1 MNFAFENRVAAGK
14 ALADLLRH
22 HTHDANLL
30 VMALPRGGVPV
41 AFEVAQA
48 LGAELDVMVVR
59 KLGVP
64 EQEELAFGAIASG
77 GVQVNNDDVVAEFE
91 MTQEDMAP
99 IVARQRHE
107 LLRRERLYRSGRP
120 APNVAGRTVI
130 LVDDGIA
137 TGATMRAAIHAL
149 RERHVGRLVVAVPVA
164 ALQTARRLEPEVDE
178 WVAALTP
185 THFWGVARWYYDFS
199 QTTDRE
205 VIDLLARAAHID
217 HPLAH
222 LRNALAK
229 AATTPA
235 PGRAGARPL

>member
-1 MNFAFENRVAAGK
+1 MKFAFENRVAAGK

-22 HTHDANLL
+22 HTHDSNLL

-77 GVQVNNDDVVAEFE
+77 GVQVLNDDVVAELE

-99 IVARQRHE
+99 VVARQRHE

-120 APNVAGRTVI
+120 APNVTGRTVI

-164 ALQTARRLEPEVDE
+164 ALATARKLEPEVDE

-199 QTTDRE
+199 QTTDQE
-205 VIDLLARAAHID
+205 VIALLQRAAHID

-222 LRNALAK
+222 LRNALAHGAK
-229 AATTPA
+229 ASA
-235 PGRAGARPL
+235 PSSTGARPL

>member
-22 HTHDANLL
+22 YTHDPNLL

-77 GVQVNNDDVVAEFE
+77 GVQVLNDDVVAELE
-91 MTQEDMAP
+91 MTQADMAP

-120 APNVAGRTVI
+120 VPNVAGRTVI

-149 RERHVGRLVVAVPVA
+149 RERHVGHLVVAVPVV
-164 ALQTARRLEPEVDE
+164 ALQTARKMQPEVDE

-199 QTTDRE
+199 QTTDQE
-205 VIDLLARAAHID
+205 VIALLQRAAHI
-217 HPLAH
+217 HRPPAH
-222 LRNALAK
+222 LPHALAQS
-229 AATTPA
+229 ASAPA
-235 PGRAGARPL
+235 QDSAGARPL

>member
-1 MNFAFENRVAAGK
+1 MKFAFENRVAAGK

-22 HTHDANLL
+22 HTHDPNLL
-30 VMALPRGGVPV
+30 VLALPRGGVPV

-77 GVQVNNDDVVAEFE
+77 GVQVLNDDVVAALE

-99 IVARQRHE
+99 VVARQRHE

-120 APNVAGRTVI
+120 APNLTGRTVI

-164 ALQTARRLEPEVDE
+164 ALATARKLEPEVDE

-199 QTTDRE
+199 QTTDQE
-205 VIDLLARAAHID
+205 VIALLRRAAHID
-217 HPLAH
+217 QPLAH
-222 LRNALAK
+222 LRNALAHATK
-229 AATTPA
+229 ASA
-235 PGRAGARPL
+235 PSSTGAHPQ

>member
-1 MNFAFENRVAAGK
+1 MNFAFENRTAAGK

-22 HTHDANLL
+22 YTHQPDLL
-30 VMALPRGGVPV
+30 VLALPRGGVPV

-64 EQEELAFGAIASG
+64 DQEELAFGAIASG
-77 GVQVNNDDVVAEFE
+77 GVQVLNDDVVAELE
-91 MTQEDMAP
+91 LTQDDMAP

-137 TGATMRAAIHAL
+137 TGATMRAAIRAL
-149 RERHVGRLVVAVPVA
+149 RERHVGRVVVAVPVV
-164 ALQTARRLEPEVDE
+164 ALQTARVLQSEVDE

-185 THFWGVARWYYDFS
+185 TQFWGVARWYYDFS
-199 QTTDRE
+199 QTTDQE
-205 VIDLLARAAHID
+205 VIEILARAAQIEHTS
-217 HPLAH
+217 AH
-222 LRNALAK
+222 LPHALGR
-229 AATTPA
+229 TPA
-235 PGRAGARPL
+235 ALKPANAGARPL